1 MPTKEWVDTNREL
14 MNEKRRQRYMLN
26 KEKDDWPEKR
36 EKMLQRKK
44 NAKTMCPQCNILYGS
59 VYLKHHIELRHKNQV
74 LKSGMPVATQAA
86 LPPQ

>member
-1 MPTKEWVDTNREL
+1 

-74 LKSGMPVATQAA
+74 LKSGMPVAAQAA